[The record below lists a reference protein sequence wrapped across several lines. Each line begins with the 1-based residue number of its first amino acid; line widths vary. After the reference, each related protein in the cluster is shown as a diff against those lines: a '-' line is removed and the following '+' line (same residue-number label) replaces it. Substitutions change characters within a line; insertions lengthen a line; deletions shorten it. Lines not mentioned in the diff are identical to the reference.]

1 MFTLLKRFFVL
12 IFFTIFS
19 DDIICDCQTV
29 NVISNKGGV
38 QGTYQKLGYVNGR
51 TSWNSSTGVAVW
63 FSQNY
68 EGWFFGGMNILGQ
81 DAAELLS
88 FDTGNNSCFYN
99 ISGDQWQYYNSAQGW
114 TYVNDGDVSIQCLSG
129 NFKMIGP
136 SLLAYSNHDLS
147 KSG

>member
-1 MFTLLKRFFVL
+1 M

-29 NVISNKGGV
+29 NVISNKGDV

-51 TSWNSSTGVAVW
+51 TSWNSSTGGAVW

-68 EGWFFGGMNILGQ
+68 EGWFFGPMNILGQ
-81 DAAELLS
+81 DAAALLA
-88 FDTGNNSCFYN
+88 FGVGNNSCFYN
-99 ISGDQWQYYNSAQGW
+99 ISNDQWQYYNDDVEGW

-129 NFKMIGP
+129 NFK
-136 SLLAYSNHDLS
+136 
-147 KSG
+147 